1 VEEEEEEDWEWLESL
16 ESGIPLMT
24 YKTITADSEVELL
37 QRVVTYLQ
45 SLDIMSKSEKPRS
58 PLINFDLSNSLEFK
72 GMKLGPTKNSKWKAQ
87 LFFDGYIDM
96 KNR

>member
-1 VEEEEEEDWEWLESL
+1 VEEEEEDWEWLESL

-24 YKTITADSEVELL
+24 YKTITADSELELL
-37 QRVVTYLQ
+37 QRVVSYLQ
-45 SLDIMSKSEKPRS
+45 SLDIMSKSEMPRS
-58 PLINFDLSNSLEFK
+58 PLMNFDLSNSPDFK

>member
-1 VEEEEEEDWEWLESL
+1 MEEGDEDWEWLESL

-58 PLINFDLSNSLEFK
+58 PLMNFDLSNSLEFK

>member
-1 VEEEEEEDWEWLESL
+1 VEEEEEDWEWLESL
-16 ESGIPLMT
+16 ESGISLMT

-58 PLINFDLSNSLEFK
+58 PLINFDLSNSPEFK
-72 GMKLGPTKNSKWKAQ
+72 GMKLGPTRNSKWKAQ
-87 LFFDGYIDM
+87 LFFDGFIDM

>member
-1 VEEEEEEDWEWLESL
+1 MEEEEEDWEWLESL

-24 YKTITADSEVELL
+24 FKTITADSEVELL

-45 SLDIMSKSEKPRS
+45 SLDIMGKSEKPSS

>member
-1 VEEEEEEDWEWLESL
+1 MEEEEEDWEWLESL

-24 YKTITADSEVELL
+24 YKTVTADSELELL
-37 QRVVTYLQ
+37 QRVVSYLQ

>member
-1 VEEEEEEDWEWLESL
+1 MEEEEEDWEWLESL

-24 YKTITADSEVELL
+24 YKTITADSELELL
-37 QRVVTYLQ
+37 QRVVSYLQ
-45 SLDIMSKSEKPRS
+45 SLDIMSKSEMPRS
-58 PLINFDLSNSLEFK
+58 PLMNFDLSNSPDFK

>member
-1 VEEEEEEDWEWLESL
+1 MEEEEEDWEWLESL

-45 SLDIMSKSEKPRS
+45 SLDNMSKSEKPRS

-87 LFFDGYIDM
+87 LFFGGYIDM

>member
-1 VEEEEEEDWEWLESL
+1 MEEEEEDWEWLESP

-24 YKTITADSEVELL
+24 YKTITADSEVDLL

>member
-1 VEEEEEEDWEWLESL
+1 MEEEEEDWEWLESL

-24 YKTITADSEVELL
+24 FKTITADSEVDLL

>member
-1 VEEEEEEDWEWLESL
+1 VEEEEEDWEWLESL

-58 PLINFDLSNSLEFK
+58 PLMNFDLSNSLEFK
-72 GMKLGPTKNSKWKAQ
+72 GMKLGPTKNSKWKAE

>member
-1 VEEEEEEDWEWLESL
+1 MEEEEEDWEWLESL

-24 YKTITADSEVELL
+24 YKTVTADSELELL
-37 QRVVTYLQ
+37 QRVVSYLQ
-45 SLDIMSKSEKPRS
+45 SLDIMSKSEMPRS
-58 PLINFDLSNSLEFK
+58 PLMNFDLSNSPDFK

>member
-1 VEEEEEEDWEWLESL
+1 MEEEEEDWEWLESL

-24 YKTITADSEVELL
+24 YKTITADSEVDLL

-45 SLDIMSKSEKPRS
+45 SLDIMGKSEKPSS

-72 GMKLGPTKNSKWKAQ
+72 GMKLGSTKNSKWKAQ

>member
-1 VEEEEEEDWEWLESL
+1 MEEEEEDWEWLESL
-16 ESGIPLMT
+16 ESGIPLT
-24 YKTITADSEVELL
+24 TFKTITADSEVELL

-45 SLDIMSKSEKPRS
+45 SLDIMGKSEKPSS

>member
-1 VEEEEEEDWEWLESL
+1 MEEEEEDWEWLESL
-16 ESGIPLMT
+16 ESGRPLMT

-58 PLINFDLSNSLEFK
+58 PLMNFDLSNSLEFK

>member
-1 VEEEEEEDWEWLESL
+1 MEEGEEDWEWLESL

-58 PLINFDLSNSLEFK
+58 PLMNFDLSNSLEFK

>member
-1 VEEEEEEDWEWLESL
+1 MEGEEEDWEWLESL

-24 YKTITADSEVELL
+24 YKTVTADSELELL
-37 QRVVTYLQ
+37 QRVVSYLQ
-45 SLDIMSKSEKPRS
+45 SLDIMSKSEMPRS
-58 PLINFDLSNSLEFK
+58 PLMNFDLSNSPDFK

>member
-1 VEEEEEEDWEWLESL
+1 VEEGEEDWEWLESL

-58 PLINFDLSNSLEFK
+58 PLMNFDLSNSLEFK

>member
-1 VEEEEEEDWEWLESL
+1 MEEEEEDWEWLESL

-24 YKTITADSEVELL
+24 YKTITADSELELL
-37 QRVVTYLQ
+37 QRVVSYLQ

-58 PLINFDLSNSLEFK
+58 PLINFDLSNSLDFK

>member
-1 VEEEEEEDWEWLESL
+1 VEEEEEDWEWLESL

-58 PLINFDLSNSLEFK
+58 PLMNFDLSNSLEFK

>member
-1 VEEEEEEDWEWLESL
+1 VEEEEEDWEWLESL

-24 YKTITADSEVELL
+24 YKTVTADSELELL
-37 QRVVTYLQ
+37 QRVVSYLQ
-45 SLDIMSKSEKPRS
+45 SLDIMSKSEMPRS
-58 PLINFDLSNSLEFK
+58 PLMNFDLSNSPDFK